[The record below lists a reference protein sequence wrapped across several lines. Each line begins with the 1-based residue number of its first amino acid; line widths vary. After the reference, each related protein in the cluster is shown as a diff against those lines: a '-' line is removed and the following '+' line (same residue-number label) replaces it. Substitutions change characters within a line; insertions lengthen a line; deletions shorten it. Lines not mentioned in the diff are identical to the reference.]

1 MVRSVIKLQNIGL
14 VVNWSKSEAI
24 KVANELVNWFLTKG
38 IKVSLQQN
46 KVNMISNTLP
56 LNHST
61 VSSVDCILVLG
72 GDGTLLN
79 TAGEYVDSSVPLL
92 GINFGQLGFLTSL
105 ELSDL
110 YNGLE
115 ELVKGNYTVEKRM
128 MLEAQVIRNNKSIRS
143 FYALNDIVV
152 TKGAFSRI
160 IQLEMYLSDKY
171 IETYPADGLI
181 ISTPTGSTAYSL
193 SAGGPIVAPNLEV
206 IIITPICPHNLYS
219 RPMVISPNQDVVI
232 SLVSKNAEVMLTVDG
247 QQGFQL
253 DFKDKISIKKAP
265 FHTHI
270 IRFPERNFFDV
281 LREKMRDGGSK

>member
-128 MLEAQVIRNNKSIRS
+128 MLAAN
-143 FYALNDIVV
+143 
-152 TKGAFSRI
+152 
-160 IQLEMYLSDKY
+160 
-171 IETYPADGLI
+171 
-181 ISTPTGSTAYSL
+181 
-193 SAGGPIVAPNLEV
+193 
-206 IIITPICPHNLYS
+206 
-219 RPMVISPNQDVVI
+219 
-232 SLVSKNAEVMLTVDG
+232 
-247 QQGFQL
+247 
-253 DFKDKISIKKAP
+253 
-265 FHTHI
+265 
-270 IRFPERNFFDV
+270 
-281 LREKMRDGGSK
+281 